1 MAMSEFIRN
10 LDVSLKLFLLLRDW
24 FYIYYAKRSKQ
35 QPKAIERQNRTF
47 SFDLPVRKPQPIQKV
62 EENNAYAE
70 LTSEAR
76 DIKVNQP
83 VEFVPVTE
91 VVDRGIIKYSLE
103 EYILMILKF

>member
-1 MAMSEFIRN
+1 M
-10 LDVSLKLFLLLRDW
+10 
-24 FYIYYAKRSKQ
+24 
-35 QPKAIERQNRTF
+35 
-47 SFDLPVRKPQPIQKV
+47 
-62 EENNAYAE
+62 YAE

-103 EYILMILKF
+103 EYMKLMMILKVLNQLQKHHKRWFLSKHHNEKS